1 MLALIRNSVILS
13 INKNISLTLLLDI
26 PNIKDIK
33 YIKVELSI
41 GRGSPINSESL
52 STKSIRR
59 VNRGIL
65 LLNSEESEDNKSTS
79 KYLKEPLI

>member
-1 MLALIRNSVILS
+1 MLALIRNSVILF

-33 YIKVELSI
+33 YIKVELGI
-41 GRGSPINSESL
+41 RRGSPTNSESL

-59 VNRGIL
+59 VNKGIL
-65 LLNSEESEDNKSTS
+65 LLDNKESEDNKSIS
-79 KYLKEPLI
+79 KYFKEPLI

>member
-33 YIKVELSI
+33 YIM
-41 GRGSPINSESL
+41 
-52 STKSIRR
+52 
-59 VNRGIL
+59 
-65 LLNSEESEDNKSTS
+65 
-79 KYLKEPLI
+79 LKCPGGWFGC